1 MEAHCPQCRQ
11 TMKWVAGHYHC
22 EACQRDYRQL
32 ASCPAC
38 GQPLQRIESLRGGG
52 LPVPE
57 RARADLKK
65 RVNFSYQPL

>member
-1 MEAHCPQCRQ
+1 MEAHCPHCRQ

-32 ASCPAC
+32 ASCP
-38 GQPLQRIESLRGGG
+38 EGGAVDYLCQHGHG
-52 LPVPE
+52 LIS
-57 RARADLKK
+57 KK